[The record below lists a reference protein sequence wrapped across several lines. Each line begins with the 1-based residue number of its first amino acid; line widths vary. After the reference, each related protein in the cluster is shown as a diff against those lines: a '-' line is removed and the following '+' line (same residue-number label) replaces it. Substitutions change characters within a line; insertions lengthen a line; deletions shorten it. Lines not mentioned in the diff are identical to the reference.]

1 MVAVA
6 QLVRALGCGPSG
18 CEFKSHQPPWLK
30 KRPYY
35 GGVFV
40 LKLFNIFVNM
50 NYMDSKL
57 KQSIINEWAGGLP
70 IEKQII
76 VLFEKVRDIPYGEI
90 GSRDPEE
97 VYRNNK
103 GTCSG
108 KHELLKELYQEL
120 GIKTKDFIAMHRF
133 KDLKVNFPDSLK
145 EILERSDIID
155 PHNFFKI
162 LVDGK
167 WLTIDITWDKP
178 LARVGFSVNENW
190 DGKSDME
197 ICVVPLNIIE
207 TDNPIEFKKQEIA
220 KLSEKAQEDRK
231 LFLKELTKWAN
242 TIRNS

>member
-1 MVAVA
+1 MVIVA

-18 CEFKSHQPPWLK
+18 WEFKSPRSPKFRNAHHL
-30 KRPYY
+30 
-35 GGVFV
+35 GIFV
-40 LKLFNIFVNM
+40 LKLFHIFVKM

-57 KQSIINEWAGGLP
+57 KQNIINEWAGDLP

-108 KHELLKELYQEL
+108 KHELLKELYHEL
-120 GIKTKDFIAMHRF
+120 GINTKDFIAIHRF
-133 KDLKVNFPDSLK
+133 RDLNVDFPSNIK
-145 EILERSDIID
+145 EILDRSDIID

-178 LARVGFSVNENW
+178 LAIAGFPVNENW
-190 DGKSDME
+190 NGKSDME
-197 ICVVPLNIIE
+197 ICVIPLDIIE
-207 TDNPIEFKKQEIA
+207 TDDPIEFKKMEIS
-220 KLSEKAQEDRK
+220 KLPEKVQEDRK
-231 LFLKELTKWAN
+231 LFLKELTKWVD
-242 TIRNS
+242 TMRNS